1 MRYYISDLHFFHK
14 GILDRMDR
22 RGFADVETMNE
33 FQIKQWNRRVR
44 KNDET
49 VVIGDL
55 SVGNAQETN
64 ELLKRLNGRIYL
76 LRGNHDHFL
85 DSPDA
90 DLDRFEWVKDYA
102 EMNDNKRKVVLCHYP
117 IGEYNGMFRR
127 MPDGS
132 PKTYMLFGHVHRTE
146 SNIYVEQYKDF
157 VRSYPRS
164 VRGTDTPLPAPIQMI
179 NCFCMFS
186 NYVPLTLDEWI
197 ELDKTGIARKSVQHD
212 WRYDV

>member
-14 GILDRMDR
+14 GMLDRMDR
-22 RGFADVETMNE
+22 RGFADVEAMNE
-33 FQIKQWNRRVR
+33 FMIKQWNKRVR

-49 VVIGDL
+49 VVLGDL

-76 LRGNHDHFL
+76 IRGNHDYFL

-90 DLDRFEWVKDYA
+90 DLDRFEWVKDYG
-102 EMNDNKRKVVLCHYP
+102 EMNDNKRKVVLFHYP

-164 VRGTDTPLPAPIQMI
+164 VRGTETPLPAPIQMI

-212 WRYDV
+212 WRYDG